1 MNLVEY
7 EDLVEEVII
16 DSDSDYITLH
26 IPIHE
31 YDISHAQLFTYFKE
45 YTGERYWFQSKDG
58 EFDSIGIGYRKSISR
73 DKFKVE
79 SLTSE
84 KNELYDSIQMVPVN
98 DDLSS
103 RLSLFGGVKFDD
115 KDTNDEWS
123 DFSMVEFHLPVYQ
136 FDLVRQ
142 EVFYTIPQ
150 HSQKLSDA
158 LEDLSGVLSGLSQT
172 EPGTYEKAEVSII
185 KDIFPDEWKR
195 LVDEAVDVLDEESFL
210 KVVLARQ
217 RLITFKSGI
226 DPLFLLERLRDEK
239 DTYTIYYEKGASA
252 FVSKSPERLFEIED
266 NHLWTNAI
274 AGSAPRTEDEE
285 ENEYQQDFLLHDEK
299 NRYEHE
305 LVRQSIVEDLKP
317 YSSVIEYDEVPEIL
331 KNKYIYHLHTPIKV
345 SLNEDIEVFEILKA
359 IHPTPAVGGLP
370 KKIAKDYIK
379 EQEYGTRGLYAA
391 PIGLIH
397 ENNDSEFV
405 VSLRSMLVSKTSATL
420 FAGCGIV
427 KGSSSEKE
435 FLETDVKFTPMMNVL
450 EVET

>member
-58 EFDSIGIGYRKSISR
+58 EFDSIGIGYRKSITR
-73 DKFKVE
+73 DKFKVQ

-84 KNELYDSIQMVPVN
+84 KNELYDSIQMVPLN
-98 DDLSS
+98 DGLSS

-158 LEDLSGVLSGLSQT
+158 LEELSGVLSGLSQT
-172 EPGTYEKAEVSII
+172 EPDTYERAEVSII

-226 DPLFLLERLRDEK
+226 DPLFLLDRLRDEK

-274 AGSAPRTEDEE
+274 AGSAPRTKDEE
-285 ENEYQQDFLLHDEK
+285 ENAYQQDFLLHDEK

-370 KKIAKDYIK
+370 KKIAQDYIK